1 MLTLREWEVGFGQDR
16 LPNTQR
22 SLENE
27 NVGGFVL
34 GILSGDR
41 DRFVTPN
48 MGSLYNHADGM
59 FVKPKMAISGKSD
72 SI

>member
-27 NVGGFVL
+27 NVGRFVL

-48 MGSLYNHADGM
+48 MGSLVQPCRWHVCEARDGH
-59 FVKPKMAISGKSD
+59 
-72 SI
+72 